1 MPRKKEV
8 RNENEFIDSVI
19 NAIEEV
25 DTLKELEQKIGEE
38 LTPEVLSKIRH
49 RFITLRKQTLSL
61 ARTYSTRGDLDLSI
75 EQKENLKNLKDLFE
89 KFKDMK
95 KNENNNQKQE
105 KKLSSK
111 KTVSKIESRK
121 QKIISEIESINHW
134 ISLESKQQF
143 AEYQQKSMYGD
154 RLDILKRL
162 TTLYIEYMEKLK
174 VYQKETMEEIMG
186 IVIANTKIEGNRAT
200 TKKLVYDT
208 LNTEAYKPFQEK
220 IQSLIEKNRKT
231 KRIIE
236 NLKRLQNIEKEIIKP
251 YMYPELTNEDLI
263 EKRKYISPKND
274 IEKQYQ
280 QLLKGIISR
289 RYVKQYKDKLKQ
301 GLPEEINEMLESF
314 QNLPPYE
321 LESLIAL
328 ATDIIKNK
336 RNRIKKGFSET
347 GDLER
352 DFLKKLTDEL
362 KKMRPIYYEDD
373 EDTRVYYDILDVLMQ
388 DDRNYNYIKELLEID
403 EFRRAR
409 QVYKTRG
416 GRQKNTKKEHILLLV
431 LDNFIKNYKLKLVNQ
446 NIEYIEPSYYKEII
460 KLFIEKQPNLYP
472 EELEEYSQRIEEF
485 RDYIKNKKYH
495 TTTNVLNDIDEI
507 SNFHPEIQSTPKEEK
522 ENQKLNQNRKK
533 VYQECLKYGVL
544 KNRKNGVIEYYPTET
559 TKTFQ
564 IQGTTPYAFSL
575 RYLQDGRQMIGVH
588 ILDTS
593 KITQELDFLNQ
604 ELQQGKVKL
613 PTFNQEQTYP
623 TISIQ
628 GIIGYNNEITDEKIM
643 SSNIKIDTYYTKED
657 LEHYKMIPELK
668 EMRNWLYI
676 IQNKLDITENGIKNI
691 VNNYLS
697 EVISENF
704 QTEGIPFIYKTSLPQ
719 MDKLIVKNHND
730 TCVLLSKM
738 PKKTAHQIYDIL
750 DSQQAGVYYTPE
762 NINDAKID
770 LRPDTELGV
779 YLLTTLNKINAGRYN
794 PDIAQE
800 EIKNLLTKYNDQSEY
815 LPPII
820 TEKND
825 KKVNQMVKKYQK
837 VAQG

>member
-236 NLKRLQNIEKEIIKP
+236 DLKRLQNIEKEIIKP

-289 RYVKQYKDKLKQ
+289 RYVKQ
-301 GLPEEINEMLESF
+301 
-314 QNLPPYE
+314 
-321 LESLIAL
+321 
-328 ATDIIKNK
+328 
-336 RNRIKKGFSET
+336 
-347 GDLER
+347 
-352 DFLKKLTDEL
+352 
-362 KKMRPIYYEDD
+362 
-373 EDTRVYYDILDVLMQ
+373 
-388 DDRNYNYIKELLEID
+388 
-403 EFRRAR
+403 
-409 QVYKTRG
+409 
-416 GRQKNTKKEHILLLV
+416 
-431 LDNFIKNYKLKLVNQ
+431 
-446 NIEYIEPSYYKEII
+446 
-460 KLFIEKQPNLYP
+460 
-472 EELEEYSQRIEEF
+472 
-485 RDYIKNKKYH
+485 
-495 TTTNVLNDIDEI
+495 
-507 SNFHPEIQSTPKEEK
+507 
-522 ENQKLNQNRKK
+522 
-533 VYQECLKYGVL
+533 
-544 KNRKNGVIEYYPTET
+544 
-559 TKTFQ
+559 
-564 IQGTTPYAFSL
+564 
-575 RYLQDGRQMIGVH
+575 
-588 ILDTS
+588 
-593 KITQELDFLNQ
+593 
-604 ELQQGKVKL
+604 
-613 PTFNQEQTYP
+613 
-623 TISIQ
+623 
-628 GIIGYNNEITDEKIM
+628 
-643 SSNIKIDTYYTKED
+643 
-657 LEHYKMIPELK
+657 
-668 EMRNWLYI
+668 
-676 IQNKLDITENGIKNI
+676 
-691 VNNYLS
+691 
-697 EVISENF
+697 
-704 QTEGIPFIYKTSLPQ
+704 
-719 MDKLIVKNHND
+719 
-730 TCVLLSKM
+730 
-738 PKKTAHQIYDIL
+738 
-750 DSQQAGVYYTPE
+750 
-762 NINDAKID
+762 
-770 LRPDTELGV
+770 
-779 YLLTTLNKINAGRYN
+779 
-794 PDIAQE
+794 
-800 EIKNLLTKYNDQSEY
+800 
-815 LPPII
+815 
-820 TEKND
+820 
-825 KKVNQMVKKYQK
+825 
-837 VAQG
+837 